1 MTSPTALSAPDPD
14 PGPPDPVVP
23 AAVASA
29 SDDVSVVSR
38 LRDVFRREPM
48 LLVTCSYLFVS
59 VVGLW
64 DLYWFYRGFDIPI
77 LEFLQSSDYFVAGL
91 RRPAYAG
98 LLAWTL
104 LVAALSI
111 WPQRWRMRHPE
122 RAARLD
128 GRWWFRVAFPRRGD
142 WWAYFGLHP
151 ETMATLTALA
161 VMAMLLFHHGGSRA
175 LSIRAGGGN
184 PVQVEG
190 SRGSIDG
197 DWRMLGTSSAYV
209 FLWEPAQQRALV
221 LPVESIA
228 GIQPG
233 GGIPAAAGEGGAT
246 PSSPAGDQGR

>member
-1 MTSPTALSAPDPD
+1 MNPDPATI
-14 PGPPDPVVP
+14 PVQP
-23 AAVASA
+23 LAGAVAGADAGTDADRSI
-29 SDDVSVVSR
+29 VRR
-38 LRDVFRREPM
+38 LWDVFRREPM

-59 VVGLW
+59 IVGLW

-98 LLAWTL
+98 LLALTL
-104 LVAALSI
+104 LAAAVSI

-128 GRWWFRVAFPRRGD
+128 GRWWFRLLFPRRAD

-151 ETMATLTALA
+151 ETTATLTAVA
-161 VMAMLLFHHGGSRA
+161 VMATMLFMQSEARA
-175 LSIRAGGGN
+175 DAIRAGGGN
-184 PVQVEG
+184 AVEVQAGGQPVA
-190 SRGSIDG
+190 G

-209 FLWEPAQQRALV
+209 FLWEPRAQRALV

-228 GIQPG
+228 AIQPV
-233 GGIPAAAGEGGAT
+233 PPQPRVAAPDDEAAPPSEGG
-246 PSSPAGDQGR
+246 DR

>member
-1 MTSPTALSAPDPD
+1 MKPEPAPAAIPVPPLSGPVPGAAADPD
-14 PGPPDPVVP
+14 ADRSIVR
-23 AAVASA
+23 
-29 SDDVSVVSR
+29 R
-38 LRDVFRREPM
+38 LWDVFRREPM

-59 VVGLW
+59 IVGLW
-64 DLYWFYRGFDIPI
+64 DLYWFYRRFDIPI

-128 GRWWFRVAFPRRGD
+128 RRWWFRAFFPRRGD

-151 ETMATLTALA
+151 ETTATLTALV
-161 VMAMLLFHHGGSRA
+161 VMAMMLFHQSDSRA
-175 LSIRAGGGN
+175 DAIRAGGGN
-184 PVQVEG
+184 AVQVEDG
-190 SRGSIDG
+190 QGRIAG

-209 FLWEPAQQRALV
+209 FLWDPAEQRALV
-221 LPVESIA
+221 LPIESIA
-228 GIQPG
+228 GIRPLASGIVAAAPG
-233 GGIPAAAGEGGAT
+233 AAPPASPAGEG
-246 PSSPAGDQGR
+246 PR